1 MEFDAGSFQAAVI
14 GGILTAGA
22 GFAGRWLRGRRSA
35 KTARVDDEKSAWQA
49 NAREH
54 KELRDEV
61 TRVQGALR
69 ADIRNVE
76 GVVREIKGQVEILI
90 GIVTRKG

>member
-1 MEFDAGSFQAAVI
+1 MEFDSGSFLAAVI

-22 GFAGRWLRGRRSA
+22 GFAGRWLQGRRSA
-35 KTARVDDEKSAWQA
+35 KTARAEDGKSAWQA
-49 NAREH
+49 NAQEH
-54 KELRDEV
+54 KELRDAV
-61 TRVQGALR
+61 TRAQGALR

-76 GVVREIKGQVEILI
+76 GVVREIKGQVEVLI

>member
-1 MEFDAGSFQAAVI
+1 MEFDSGSLLAAVI

-22 GFAGRWLRGRRSA
+22 SFAVHWLQGRRSA
-35 KTARVDDEKSAWQA
+35 KAARLVDENSVWQE
-49 NAREH
+49 NAKEH
-54 KELRDEV
+54 KE
-61 TRVQGALR
+61 LR